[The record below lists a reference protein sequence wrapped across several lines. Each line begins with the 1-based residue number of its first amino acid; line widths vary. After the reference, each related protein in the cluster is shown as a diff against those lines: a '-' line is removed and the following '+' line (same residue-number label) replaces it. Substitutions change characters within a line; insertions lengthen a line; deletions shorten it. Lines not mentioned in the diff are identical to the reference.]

1 MTTEVFRIDSYD
13 FAESDVLFVDTNIWF
28 YIYAPQVPDD
38 WKTRV
43 YSKALAKMLT
53 AKCRIFIDALVL
65 SEFINRYARLT
76 YQLSTGVGSTINFKE
91 YRRSPDFKPVAK
103 EIVSSVRRM
112 LKHCQRTESG
122 FSSGNIDQVLS
133 EFGEGDSDFND
144 QLMIELCKNNGFK
157 LITHDHDFKECG
169 LTVLTANNKMLD
181 FQSKPAR
188 G

>member
-1 MTTEVFRIDSYD
+1 MTTEVCRIDSYD
-13 FAESDVLFVDTNIWF
+13 FAESEVLFIDTNIWV
-28 YIYAPQVPDD
+28 YIYAPQAPDD

-43 YSKALAKMLT
+43 YSKALAKILT

-76 YQLSTGVGSTINFKE
+76 YQLNTGTGSTISFKE

-122 FSSGNIDQVLS
+122 FSSSSIEQVLT
-133 EFGEGDSDFND
+133 EFEEGDSDFND

-157 LITHDHDFKECG
+157 LITHDHDFKESG
-169 LTVLTANNKMLD
+169 LTVLTANKKMLD
-181 FQSKPAR
+181 YQPKSA
-188 G
+188 